1 VKFDDG
7 SWCWIY
13 IPESSHLDCEPW
25 TLCDE
30 HGNPVAETDWQ
41 ALAGEL
47 AAALSALMQ
56 GEVDGMWRYHN
67 VWGPLM
73 RNAGLAIERYEREKG
88 V

>member
-41 ALAGEL
+41 ALTGEL
-47 AAALSALMQ
+47 AAALDALIAA
-56 GEVDGMWRYHN
+56 ETNEAWRYPT
-67 VWGPLM
+67 VWGPIV
-73 RNAGLAIERYEREKG
+73 RKARAALAKYEQEK
-88 V
+88 VV